1 MILDRCGLIAVFNPD
16 VFHSNLID
24 GGRESVR
31 FSFAS
36 GGSWGLKRGPFMC
49 RGFDAVVKACGA
61 HRCRSDGRFDCVG
74 KTYAAGPSLEFLR
87 VWFM

>member
-1 MILDRCGLIAVFNPD
+1 MIAGFNPD

-36 GGSWGLKRGPFMC
+36 GESWGLKRGPFMC

-61 HRCRSDGRFDCVG
+61 Q
-74 KTYAAGPSLEFLR
+74 
-87 VWFM
+87 